1 MLGVFLALALLVSGG
16 QKMAVNLPTEI
27 QQSSQMQLGITA
39 GVVIYH
45 FLAGLFSLRV
55 SRTWALF
62 LLLFDFGLGLM
73 LTYYYSAPYFF
84 LSFALPVL
92 EVTYFFGPT
101 LGLFALVLG
110 AVFFLLV
117 LGFPLIDLA
126 RATSDVKID
135 PLPYA
140 LQLAAVQVALSV
152 LIYWLCRIAVSESE
166 RIGVLESEARQEKD
180 LLYQQIQSKS
190 QEVGKIYA
198 EVGGRQAIVE
208 ELQSRV
214 QQAEG
219 HCRELSE
226 ELEQAYQDL
235 NNARLANQR
244 VESLLDETQDRL
256 ESGMKNETARL
267 RAEALTVHRKLD
279 RMTRLMEVF
288 RDLASNL
295 TLNDTLLALTGQL
308 QSLFPCQSCV
318 IFLVDEIDGHKE
330 LFPEVAAS
338 PYTDIFRTR
347 VLQIGEEAPGWA
359 AQTGQPCRIDNTS
372 VTIGGVEITTMVPY
386 EKSALVS
393 PLASGKEVLGAVY
406 LGRIDPGEFSP
417 EDLDLLTEICNLASL
432 ALSNSLDYQRKINR
446 GLHDSVTRLYN
457 GLYLEER
464 LREEVMRGRR
474 YTYPVSLILLDIDHF
489 SEIYERVGEDGAD
502 SILKEVADV
511 VRAATR
517 ETDVPARIEG
527 DDFGVLCVHSD
538 RDNAFRIGERIR
550 SALDRKGFGPGTHKL
565 KITASIGVAG
575 TPHDATNEEQLHK
588 RATDA
593 LQMARSKGGNST
605 CFWDG

>member
-16 QKMAVNLPTEI
+16 QKMAVNLP
-27 QQSSQMQLGITA
+27 QSVQDNSQMQLAITA
-39 GVVIYH
+39 GVVVYH
-45 FLAGLFSLRV
+45 FLAALFSLKA
-55 SRTWALF
+55 SRTWAVF
-62 LLLFDFGLGLM
+62 LVLFDAGLGLL
-73 LTYYYSAPYFF
+73 LTYFYSAPYFF

-92 EVTYFFGPT
+92 EVTYFFGAT

-110 AVFFLLV
+110 AVFLLLV

-126 RATSDVKID
+126 RASSDVKID

-140 LQLAAVQVALSV
+140 LQLAAVQVVLSV
-152 LIYWLCRIAVSESE
+152 LIYWLCRIAVSEGE
-166 RIGVLESEARQEKD
+166 RTGMLESEARQEKD

-256 ESGMKNETARL
+256 ESGMKSETARL
-267 RAEALTVHRKLD
+267 RSEAQTTHRKLD

-347 VLQIGEEAPGWA
+347 VLQLGEEAPGWA
-359 AQTGQPCRIDNTS
+359 AQTRQPCRIDNTS

-386 EKSALVS
+386 EKSALVA

-417 EDLDLLTEICNLASL
+417 EDLDLLTEICALASL

-489 SEIYERVGEDGAD
+489 SEIYERVGEEGAD

-511 VRAATR
+511 VREATR

-527 DDFGVLCVHSD
+527 DDFGILCVHSD

-550 SALDRKGFGPGTHKL
+550 TALDRKGFGPGTHKL

-588 RATDA
+588 RATEA

>member
-16 QKMAVNLPTEI
+16 QKMAVNLP
-27 QQSSQMQLGITA
+27 QSVQDNSQMQLAITA
-39 GVVIYH
+39 GVVVYH
-45 FLAGLFSLRV
+45 FLAALFSLKV
-55 SRTWALF
+55 SRTWAVF
-62 LLLFDFGLGLM
+62 LVLFDAGLGFI
-73 LTYYYSAPYFF
+73 LTYFYSAPYFF

-92 EVTYFFGPT
+92 EVTYFFGST

-110 AVFFLLV
+110 AVFLLLI

-126 RATSDVKID
+126 RASSDVKID

-140 LQLAAVQVALSV
+140 LQLAAVQVVLSV
-152 LIYWLCRIAVSESE
+152 LIYWLCRIAVSEGE
-166 RIGVLESEARQEKD
+166 RTGMLESEARQEKD

-208 ELQSRV
+208 ELQARV

-256 ESGMKNETARL
+256 ESGMKNETTRL
-267 RAEALTVHRKLD
+267 RAEAQTVHRKLD

-318 IFLVDEIDGHKE
+318 IFLIDEIDGHKE

-359 AQTGQPCRIDNTS
+359 AQTCQPCRIDNTS
-372 VTIGGVEITTMVPY
+372 ITIGGVEITTMVPY

-393 PLASGKEVLGAVY
+393 PLNSGKEVLGAVY
-406 LGRIDPGEFSP
+406 LGRIDPGEFTP
-417 EDLDLLTEICNLASL
+417 EDLDLLTEICALASL

-489 SEIYERVGEDGAD
+489 SEIYERVGEEGAD
-502 SILKEVADV
+502 TILKEVADV

-527 DDFGVLCVHSD
+527 DDFGVLLVHSD

-550 SALDRKGFGPGTHKL
+550 TALDRKGFGPGTHKL